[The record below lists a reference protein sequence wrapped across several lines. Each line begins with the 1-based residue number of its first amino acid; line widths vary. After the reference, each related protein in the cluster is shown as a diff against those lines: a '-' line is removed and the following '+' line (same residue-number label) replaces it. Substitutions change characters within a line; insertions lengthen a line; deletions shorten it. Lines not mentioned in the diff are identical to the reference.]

1 MQEELKNPFYYLYH
15 WCEGELLDIQALLTA
30 ISQRDKSDALMKKN
44 EKTKAG
50 VEKEI
55 EAAKAGRKTVKNM
68 FKKENNVEKMDQKAE
83 NVSRFINVLYQL
95 ISIMFLF
102 ICNQLMIFIYLSN
115 ALISFGKSLII
126 FRLF

>member
-1 MQEELKNPFYYLYH
+1 MPDKLKEKSEKMQEELKNPFYYLYH

-55 EAAKAGRKTVKNM
+55 EAAKAGRKTVKNI
-68 FKKENNVEKMDQKAE
+68 FKKDNNVDKMDQKAE
-83 NVSRFINVLYQL
+83 SVSPSLLLNQFAILINFQ
-95 ISIMFLF
+95 SA
-102 ICNQLMIFIYLSN
+102 N
-115 ALISFGKSLII
+115 A
-126 FRLF
+126 

>member
-1 MQEELKNPFYYLYH
+1 
-15 WCEGELLDIQALLTA
+15 
-30 ISQRDKSDALMKKN
+30 MKKN

-83 NVSRFINVLYQL
+83 NVSI
-95 ISIMFLF
+95 
-102 ICNQLMIFIYLSN
+102 LSN
-115 ALISFGKSLII
+115 I
-126 FRLF
+126 